1 MRALKY
7 ANYFSSPNHQN
18 DSTASSADMG
28 TTPTTTTPETADHIP
43 SNSQPRKRKSGLKAF
58 DNPDNSQIDRDVPPP
73 RLENDSD
80 IYSEALTEAEDSVD
94 PKEAVD
100 YRRLHRVSF
109 VQRPPRPD
117 YSFKVCLVGNVNVGK
132 TTLLLTLT
140 DGVDTER
147 RTPKVGVGQ
156 REKFVFSNEKRR
168 TAKCR
173 LEDTAGQER
182 YKSLTS
188 SFYRNC
194 LGCLVIYDVTREETF
209 NDVDYWFKDV
219 RMYAEAGI
227 SVVLVAANN
236 ISPLAGEEEAAEALS
251 QRRAISVEEGEK
263 KAEQYEVPYVEANV
277 RKEAEALV
285 ALEMLVDR
293 MIEKVEKR
301 RTQTP
306 TGDRY
311 QSPDPR
317 RSYRPST
324 VTRKSVIAIAA
335 AAAAAQAQAATASP
349 KRVTTTA
356 ASPRVDLSAP
366 PPSVRKAV
374 SCC

>member
-1 MRALKY
+1 MRAMKY
-7 ANYFSSPNHQN
+7 VNYFSSSNHQ
-18 DSTASSADMG
+18 SVSSAPGYDMPP
-28 TTPTTTTPETADHIP
+28 TPIIAANTPQNAL
-43 SNSQPRKRKSGLKAF
+43 PRKRKSGFSAVDTA
-58 DNPDNSQIDRDVPPP
+58 DNPDAADRDNPP
-73 RLENDSD
+73 LIEHESD
-80 IYSEALTEAEDSVD
+80 IFSEALTEAEDSVD
-94 PKEAVD
+94 PDEVVD
-100 YRRLHRVSF
+100 YKRLHRVSF

-117 YSFKVCLVGNVNVGK
+117 YSFKVCIVGDANVGK

-140 DGVDTER
+140 DGGNNDR
-147 RTPKVGVGQ
+147 KTPKVGVGQ
-156 REKFVFSNEKRR
+156 REKYVFSNEKRR

-209 NDVDYWFKDV
+209 NDVDNWFKDV

-227 SVVLVAANN
+227 GVVLVAANN
-236 ISPLAGEEEAAEALS
+236 ISPLAGEEEAVEALS
-251 QRRAISVEEGEK
+251 QRRVISVEEGEK

-277 RKEAEALV
+277 RKEAEAGA
-285 ALEMLVDR
+285 ALEVLVDK

-301 RTQTP
+301 RAQTP
-306 TGDRY
+306 INDRY

-335 AAAAAQAQAATASP
+335 AAAAVQTQASTALSQRVTAS
-349 KRVTTTA
+349 A
-356 ASPRVDLSAP
+356 AAPVDLSASP
-366 PPSVRKAV
+366 PKSDKNV